1 MTILEEIQARM
12 DKENR
17 TPNELYAELRQLGL
31 QMMVLNTIGKEQVV
45 MFCSSLVK
53 LYELLKP
60 NNI

>member
-60 NNI
+60 SNI